1 MVRIKLI
8 FLCILCL
15 DVFFVEKVCSE
26 SLYAGEEAW
35 LHYLPIKND
44 TLRQYYI
51 SRLGKVCLAGSRF
64 DETIKSELSESL
76 SDMLSFSPCFV
87 TGKAARLCMQI
98 DKKDSSLGEEGFRIE
113 NQNGQIRISSFSDAG
128 LLYATYCLIRLVQC
142 HESLDRLKIKEIP
155 RIDFRMLNHWDDMD
169 GNIERG
175 YAGNSLW
182 KWNELPDVVNK
193 RCWDYARLNASIG
206 INSVVLNNV
215 NADPRFL
222 RTDYLKKIASLADV
236 FRKYHIRVCLSVNF
250 AAPLKPSKTPDVMK
264 AWGGV
269 GSLETANPREPVVQ
283 KWWEEKV
290 REIYR
295 LIPDFGGFLVKA
307 NSEGMPGPQDYHCTH
322 ADGANMLARALKPYG
337 GFVFWR
343 TFVYNP
349 DIDKDRM
356 KRSYKEFY
364 PLDGLFDDNVVLQ
377 TKNGPLDFQVIEPP
391 QPLFGAMK
399 YTNMAAELQIT
410 QEYTGHSTYMVY
422 LLPFW
427 KRFLSFDTFCAGER
441 ARIVDILE
449 GKVYPFPIT
458 AIAGVAN
465 TGDSLNWTGHHF
477 AQANWFA
484 FGRLAW
490 NAELAE
496 QQITEE
502 WIKSTWGCD
511 STVVKIIRQ
520 MMLPTWKS
528 FLKSSSPYG
537 LGLTVDI
544 ETHYRAAFDIRVH
557 KEWKVD
563 SIGIGTDRTNRGSD
577 YVSQY
582 FEPNRSLFN
591 DIKTCPEDL
600 LLCFHFVNWDYKLSS
615 GNSLRHE
622 FLENLKSGVSQADE
636 NIALWL
642 SLSGKIDK
650 IRFLEVL
657 YSLCQ
662 EKQDA
667 YAFYSETMSFFR
679 EKMKIK

>member
-1 MVRIKLI
+1 
-8 FLCILCL
+8 
-15 DVFFVEKVCSE
+15 
-26 SLYAGEEAW
+26 
-35 LHYLPIKND
+35 
-44 TLRQYYI
+44 
-51 SRLGKVCLAGSRF
+51 
-64 DETIKSELSESL
+64 
-76 SDMLSFSPCFV
+76 
-87 TGKAARLCMQI
+87 
-98 DKKDSSLGEEGFRIE
+98 
-113 NQNGQIRISSFSDAG
+113 
-128 LLYATYCLIRLVQC
+128 
-142 HESLDRLKIKEIP
+142 
-155 RIDFRMLNHWDDMD
+155 
-169 GNIERG
+169 
-175 YAGNSLW
+175 
-182 KWNELPDVVNK
+182 
-193 RCWDYARLNASIG
+193 
-206 INSVVLNNV
+206 
-215 NADPRFL
+215 
-222 RTDYLKKIASLADV
+222 
-236 FRKYHIRVCLSVNF
+236 
-250 AAPLKPSKTPDVMK
+250 
-264 AWGGV
+264 
-269 GSLETANPREPVVQ
+269 
-283 KWWEEKV
+283 
-290 REIYR
+290 
-295 LIPDFGGFLVKA
+295 
-307 NSEGMPGPQDYHCTH
+307 
-322 ADGANMLARALKPYG
+322 MLARALKPYG

-356 KRSYKEFY
+356 KRFYKEFY

-667 YAFYSETMSFFR
+667 YVFYSEAMSFFR